1 MITISSQFS
10 HHDSHVT
17 NQGNVGLE
25 PDSQSPLALALA
37 SVQCLCIAAPG
48 PFDLLNVFQDHVMES
63 DLGQE
68 GSGDHSSVQPL
79 PHQESDAPSNRLPY
93 PTLIT

>member
-1 MITISSQFS
+1 MVTISSQFP

-48 PFDLLNVFQDHVMES
+48 PFDFLDILQDHVMQS
-63 DLGQE
+63 DI
-68 GSGDHSSVQPL
+68 
-79 PHQESDAPSNRLPY
+79 
-93 PTLIT
+93 LIP